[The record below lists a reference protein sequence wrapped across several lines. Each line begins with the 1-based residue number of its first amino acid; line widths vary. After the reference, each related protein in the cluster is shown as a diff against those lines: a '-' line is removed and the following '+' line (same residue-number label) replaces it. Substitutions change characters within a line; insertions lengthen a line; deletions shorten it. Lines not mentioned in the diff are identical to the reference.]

1 MDVGKILAGMG
12 YLILVFLL
20 LTRSR
25 EVSTIIKS
33 AGGFI
38 TQQTTA
44 LQGVDITGNAR
55 LIGGGGNGV
64 GISYGGANVSF

>member
-38 TQQTTA
+38 TQQTVA
-44 LQGVDITGNAR
+44 LQGVTEGSGR
-55 LIGGGGNGV
+55 LIGSGGYTV
-64 GISYGGANVSF
+64 